1 MTTRAV
7 EQFAEWESSPFRDG
21 YRGLH
26 DLAEG
31 EFSGIVEAGGAKLCM
46 LNGTVVGILDGDI
59 DSFEGA
65 TGTAYEAPSPAL
77 PLLAL
82 MQERNDEVRAKYY
95 SEDTPLTEVDD
106 TLSDGGFT
114 GFVELSENVL
124 SGDYYV
130 VYHRGR
136 SMAVAW
142 VGNSGQ
148 LLTDDEAFEQAD
160 DEVGIFHVRP
170 AEIDPVEIPDV
181 EPDDAGEDDVGAG
194 GVAGDVTDESSD
206 TGDGVVD
213 ESSSVDDSTAED
225 PPVDTDET
233 AAPDRTAGT
242 DRPAADDSTD
252 AESAGAS
259 AVPGDDDA
267 ESHAGADAGADPT
280 TEEPA
285 PDSGADTTTP
295 AAREGDDAVESGAQ
309 ESTARASDERS
320 RSDDVGADTDPVDTD
335 RAGSAADDSSD
346 RSARRSES
354 ARNSRRDDRDEPT
367 GSERDGVR
375 DDDSRTEASTGR
387 ARERDRDANDS
398 SPSPRR
404 EGPEERD
411 RDRTERS
418 TEPDRQR
425 SRTEG
430 STERE
435 PDRARDRT
443 DRAADTDRDR
453 TDRTGRSTEN
463 ERERSARTEGPAE
476 TDAADR
482 RETNR
487 TTDSRP
493 VDPEPET
500 SPERTGSAGSQGPAA
515 DTNGPTGQS
524 AGPARSPDAGAS
536 GGVGASSSGTPE
548 QLATHSIP
556 SLDPAKTTSRQ
567 SGGESSSASARTAD
581 DSPSRGT
588 GAAPSTS
595 EERPPSSTNGPAEP
609 GGGRQNGR
617 QAGRD
622 RSSADPANRDATDSR
637 RERANGDARSAGAG
651 PDTSD
656 ARVADLE
663 AELEDREAEIER
675 LEADLANA
683 ESERDD
689 LRAELDAL
697 RSERDDL
704 QSQLDRVESERDR
717 LESERDEL
725 ATEVDDLEAE
735 VGRLESQLE
744 DIEAEFGD
752 AVDAER
758 RMSPG
763 EALDQTNLFVR
774 YESKGE
780 ATLETAH
787 AGEATREEVAQNLG
801 LEYHTQFDRDNVSVG
816 GRPFDEFLR
825 ETIQFRFV
833 TWVVN
838 HLLYEI
844 RGTGKVA
851 ELQAL
856 YDAIPKIDR
865 AELNG
870 VVSTEYT
877 EDGQERRSQ
886 ESFDVVMR
894 DRMGNPLL
902 TANMNDSRQA
912 ASESMMS
919 SLVTASSH
927 VGESTETLGASFL
940 VTSSFFE
947 PGALETAA
955 EATSGG
961 LLSRDKR
968 ESFVKLSRKQGYHLC
983 LVEAREE
990 QFHLAVP
997 EL

>member
-7 EQFAEWESSPFRDG
+7 EQFDEWESSPFRDG

-59 DSFEGA
+59 DSFEDA

-106 TLSDGGFT
+106 TLADGGFT

-142 VGNSGQ
+142 VGNSSQ
-148 LLTDDEAFEQAD
+148 LLTDDEAFDRAD
-160 DEVGIFHVRP
+160 DEVGIFEVRP
-170 AEIDPVEIPDV
+170 AEIEPVEIPEVESEDAV
-181 EPDDAGEDDVGAG
+181 EPDATAGDATAG
-194 GVAGDVTDESSD
+194 GAAASGATEPATDES
-206 TGDGVVD
+206 
-213 ESSSVDDSTAED
+213 DDADATASAEGG
-225 PPVDTDET
+225 
-233 AAPDRTAGT
+233 AAT
-242 DRPAADDSTD
+242 ADD
-252 AESAGAS
+252 A
-259 AVPGDDDA
+259 
-267 ESHAGADAGADPT
+267 AGADPAGT
-280 TEEPA
+280 ADADGSSAADGEAETQSTGASASAEMAESA
-285 PDSGADTTTP
+285 SSEAGSSSAASSVTDSAGESADTTAGSTADEEPTEASARGVDDATDRDTGRDP
-295 AAREGDDAVESGAQ
+295 ARTDDRGAADDAPAGPTESGSDAREGEPAEPSTGRQDEPAGSGRRRDH
-309 ESTARASDERS
+309 EEPSGPETARDERPRSEERASRTRESELSS
-320 RSDDVGADTDPVDTD
+320 RSGDGASSERTD
-335 RAGSAADDSSD
+335 RTAEPSRTERTTEADGTDRTAESERPRSD
-346 RSARRSES
+346 RSESRSASRSTES
-354 ARNSRRDDRDEPT
+354 HREAGRERTDSSG
-367 GSERDGVR
+367 GSS
-375 DDDSRTEASTGR
+375 SRTPASTGR
-387 ARERDRDANDS
+387 ADESTAS
-398 SPSPRR
+398 APSP
-404 EGPEERD
+404 
-411 RDRTERS
+411 
-418 TEPDRQR
+418 
-425 SRTEG
+425 
-430 STERE
+430 
-435 PDRARDRT
+435 
-443 DRAADTDRDR
+443 DT
-453 TDRTGRSTEN
+453 
-463 ERERSARTEGPAE
+463 SASG
-476 TDAADR
+476 
-482 RETNR
+482 
-487 TTDSRP
+487 
-493 VDPEPET
+493 
-500 SPERTGSAGSQGPAA
+500 TGSA
-515 DTNGPTGQS
+515 
-524 AGPARSPDAGAS
+524 
-536 GGVGASSSGTPE
+536 GTPE

-556 SLDPAKTTSRQ
+556 SLDPARTTSRG
-567 SGGESSSASARTAD
+567 SESESSPSPAPTAEEPPATDASTATTASA
-581 DSPSRGT
+581 
-588 GAAPSTS
+588 
-595 EERPPSSTNGPAEP
+595 EERPAGSANGPTEP
-609 GGGRQNGR
+609 ATGRQNGR
-617 QAGRD
+617 STRRDQPAGAERT
-622 RSSADPANRDATDSR
+622 DAR
-637 RERANGDARSAGAG
+637 QERAAEEPQPADAGTQPS
-651 PDTSD
+651 SD
-656 ARVADLE
+656 RVADLE
-663 AELEDREAEIER
+663 AELEEREAEIER
-675 LEADLANA
+675 LEADLAAA
-683 ESERDD
+683 ETERDD
-689 LRAELDAL
+689 LRAELESV

-704 QSQLDRVESERDR
+704 RSRLDP
-717 LESERDEL
+717 LESERDQLEAERDDL
-725 ATEVDDLEAE
+725 AGEVDELEAE
-735 VGRLESQLE
+735 VERLESQLQE
-744 DIEAEFGD
+744 IEAEFGD

-774 YESKGE
+774 YESKGK

-787 AGEATREEVAQNLG
+787 AGDASREKVGENLG

-816 GRPFDEFLR
+816 GLPFDEFLR
-825 ETIQFRFV
+825 ETIQFQFV
-833 TWVVN
+833 TWVIN
-838 HLLYEI
+838 DLLYEI
-844 RGTGKVA
+844 RDTGKVA

-870 VVSTEYT
+870 TVSTEYT

-919 SLVTASSH
+919 ALVTASSH

-947 PGALETAA
+947 PEALETAA

-983 LVEAREE
+983 LVEAREDK
-990 QFHLAVP
+990 FHLAVP